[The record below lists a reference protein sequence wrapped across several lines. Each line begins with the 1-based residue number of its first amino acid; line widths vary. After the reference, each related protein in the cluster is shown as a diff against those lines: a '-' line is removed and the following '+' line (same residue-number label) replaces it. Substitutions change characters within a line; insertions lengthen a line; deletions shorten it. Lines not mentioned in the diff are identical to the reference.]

1 MDTPEQS
8 TQNTPESRPS
18 SYMTYDEEESIS
30 LLDILLV
37 IARNRRF
44 IGITTAL
51 CVALGLIIAV
61 FSPNQYTASARMIR
75 ETQSENVGGLTGGL
89 AALRG
94 LGLSI
99 GGGSV
104 GLTAETYPDILR
116 SHEVRLA
123 IARSEF
129 YFEKVDGR
137 MTLVEYYNRNPGGF
151 KFVMEGIKK
160 VTIGLPGTI
169 KDLFKDKALATGI
182 NSGDSS
188 LQFLT
193 EEEEKT
199 IEWLDKMVSVSVD
212 RNSGIMTISVTT
224 RQPLLSAQLA
234 QTFINHLTERV
245 REIYTNKARED
256 LEFIRERFREVQLEL
271 DVAEEE
277 LAQFMD
283 RNRNPQTAQ
292 LNTEMERMQRHV
304 TFKTQLYS
312 DLQTQVTQAE
322 IDFQRSKPVI
332 TLLEAPVPPLEKS
345 GPSRKLILL
354 FSLFFGG
361 AVGVATSFMKSFLD
375 IASSDDESKAKLTEL
390 KNILRP
396 SKLQDKLSRLRSSR

>member
-1 MDTPEQS
+1 MDTSEQS
-8 TQNTPESRPS
+8 TQNIPESRPS
-18 SYMTYDEEESIS
+18 SYMPYEEEESIS

-37 IARNRRF
+37 IARNRRL

-51 CVALGLIIAV
+51 FLALGLLIAV
-61 FSPNQYTASARMIR
+61 FSPNEYTASARMIR
-75 ETQSENVGGLTGGL
+75 ETQTESGGGLAGGL

-94 LGLSI
+94 FGISI

-116 SHEVRLA
+116 SREVRLA

-129 YFEKVDGR
+129 QFEDVDGPLI
-137 MTLVEYYNRNPGGF
+137 LVDYYSRDPGIV
-151 KFVMEGIKK
+151 KLALTGIKK

-169 KDLFKDKALATGI
+169 MGMFRDKAIATGV
-182 NSGDSS
+182 NSSS
-188 LQFLT
+188 GNLQFLT
-193 EEEEKT
+193 EEEEET
-199 IEWLDKMVSVSVD
+199 IERLGDMVSVSVD

-245 REIYTNKARED
+245 REIYTKKARED
-256 LEFIRERFREVQLEL
+256 LKFIRERFGEAQQELE
-271 DVAEEE
+271 VAEEK

-283 RNRNPQTAQ
+283 RNRNPQTA
-292 LNTEMERMQRHV
+292 LLRTEMERLQRQV

-312 DLQTQVTQAE
+312 DLQTQLMQSE
-322 IDFQRSKPVI
+322 IEFQRSQPVI

-345 GPSRKLILL
+345 GPRRKVTVMVAL
-354 FSLFFGG
+354 FLGLFGG
-361 AVGVATSFMKSFLD
+361 IGLSYAKTYLGNLNTSQGDK
-375 IASSDDESKAKLTEL
+375 
-390 KNILRP
+390 
-396 SKLQDKLSRLRSSR
+396 SKLEEILDALVPKRLSKLGRDE

>member
-8 TQNTPESRPS
+8 TQNIPESRPS
-18 SYMTYDEEESIS
+18 SYLAYEEEESIS

-37 IARNRRF
+37 IARNRRL

-51 CVALGLIIAV
+51 FLALGLLIAV
-61 FSPNQYTASARMIR
+61 FSPNEYTASARMIR
-75 ETQSENVGGLTGGL
+75 ETQTESGGGLAGGL

-94 LGLSI
+94 LGISV

-116 SHEVRLA
+116 SREVRLA

-129 YFEKVDGR
+129 HFEDVDGP
-137 MTLVEYYNRNPGGF
+137 MTLVDYYSRDPGIV
-151 KFVMEGIKK
+151 KLALTGIKK

-169 KDLFKDKALATGI
+169 MGMFRDKTLAAGV
-182 NSGDSS
+182 NSGNGN

-193 EEEEKT
+193 EEEEET
-199 IEWLDKMVSVSVD
+199 IERLGDMVSVNVD
-212 RNSGIMTISVTT
+212 RNSGLMTISVTT

-234 QTFINHLTERV
+234 QTFINHLTKRV
-245 REIYTNKARED
+245 REIYTKKAQED
-256 LEFIRERFREVQLEL
+256 LEFIRERFGEAQQQLE
-271 DVAEEE
+271 VAEEK

-292 LNTEMERMQRHV
+292 LLTEMERLQRQV

-312 DLQTQVTQAE
+312 DLQTQLMQSE
-322 IDFQRSKPVI
+322 IEFQRSQPVI

-345 GPSRKLILL
+345 GPKRKMIVIICLMLGLFAGVGLAYIVQFINNLGGNKSQEQSLEEIKAILDSSRWLGKLI
-354 FSLFFGG
+354 SLF
-361 AVGVATSFMKSFLD
+361 
-375 IASSDDESKAKLTEL
+375 
-390 KNILRP
+390 R
-396 SKLQDKLSRLRSSR
+396 R